1 MERHEVTDA
10 ERLTLN
16 LKTVIGLLV
25 GVCGFVFWLLT
36 TQISLANKVEG
47 LQKELTEIKQDVR
60 GLSKVGEIQAQL
72 TTLQAR
78 GSDALQKLAE
88 DFAVTKQSIEAFRM
102 NGSPGEEKRMTAIEG
117 RLAVLEK
124 KLEVHEALDE
134 KRMSK
139 P

>member
-1 MERHEVTDA
+1 MEKHDVTDA
-10 ERLTLN
+10 EKLTLN
-16 LKTVIGLLV
+16 IKTVIGLLV

-36 TQISLANKVEG
+36 AQISLTNKVEA
-47 LQKELTEIKQDVR
+47 LQKEMAEIKQDVR

-72 TTLQAR
+72 SNLQAR

-88 DFAVTKQSIEAFRM
+88 DFAVTKQAIEAFRL
-102 NGSPGEEKRMTAIEG
+102 NGSPGEEKRMTAIEA
-117 RLAVLEK
+117 RLAIIEK

-134 KRMSK
+134 KRMK